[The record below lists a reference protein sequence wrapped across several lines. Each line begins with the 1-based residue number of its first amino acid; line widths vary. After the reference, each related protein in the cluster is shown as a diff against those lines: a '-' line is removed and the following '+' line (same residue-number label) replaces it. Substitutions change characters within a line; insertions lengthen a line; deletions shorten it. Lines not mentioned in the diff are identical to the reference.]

1 MPPQGGITAV
11 RRPGSRKKMRY
22 DENAPTYPRFEVPP
36 KIARKR
42 LPVGLVHV
50 YTGGGKGK
58 STAGFGLIVRAV
70 GHGLHCCL
78 IQFMKKGNYGEI
90 ATLRKLPGV
99 HIEQYG
105 SGHWVK
111 RSRPAQEDLD
121 LAATGLKSAMR
132 AAKGG
137 KFDLVILDEVNTA
150 VVRGLIPVGSVL
162 ELIEKKN
169 PRTELVLTGRG
180 APKALMDRAH
190 LVTMMVGMKHPY
202 HGGID
207 ARPGIEW

>member
-1 MPPQGGITAV
+1 MP
-11 RRPGSRKKMRY
+11 Y
-22 DENAPTYPRFEVPP
+22 DENELTFPRFEVRAPTR
-36 KIARKR
+36 RKR
-42 LPVGLVHV
+42 LSVGLVQV

-70 GHGLHCCL
+70 GHGLRCCL

-90 ATLRKLPGV
+90 VTLQKLPGV

-111 RSRPAQEDLD
+111 RNQPAAEDLE
-121 LAATGLKSAMR
+121 LATRALRQGAR
-132 AAKGG
+132 AAASG
-137 KFDLVILDEVNTA
+137 KYDLVVLDEVNTA
-150 VVRGLIPVGSVL
+150 LVRGLVPLAGVL
-162 ELIEKKN
+162 DLVEGKAA
-169 PRTELVLTGRG
+169 RTELVLTGRG
-180 APKALMDRAH
+180 APKALLDRAH

-202 HGGID
+202 HGGLD

>member
-1 MPPQGGITAV
+1 
-11 RRPGSRKKMRY
+11 MRY

-36 KIARKR
+36 GPRKER
-42 LPVGLVHV
+42 LSVGLVEV

-70 GHGLHCCL
+70 GHGLRCCL
-78 IQFMKKGNYGEI
+78 IQFMKTGNYGEI
-90 ATLRKLPGV
+90 ATLRTLPGV
-99 HIEQYG
+99 HIEQFG

-111 RSRPAQEDLD
+111 QRNPDPEDLS
-121 LAATGLKSAMR
+121 LAQAALRSGNR
-132 AAKGG
+132 AVRGG
-137 KFDLVILDEVNTA
+137 KFDLVVLDEVNTA
-150 VVRGLIPVGSVL
+150 VVRRLIPATDVL
-162 ELIEKKN
+162 ELIERKH

-180 APKALMDRAH
+180 APKAIMDRAD

-202 HGGID
+202 HGGLD

>member
-1 MPPQGGITAV
+1 
-11 RRPGSRKKMRY
+11 MRGY
-22 DENAPTYPRFEVPP
+22 SEDDSTYPRFEVPP
-36 KIARKR
+36 RSR
-42 LPVGLVHV
+42 RHPLSVGLVQV

-58 STAGFGLIVRAV
+58 STAGFGLITRAV
-70 GHGLHCCL
+70 GHRLRCCL

-90 ATLRKLPGV
+90 VTLRRLPGV

-111 RSRPAQEDLD
+111 RSPAPEDFE
-121 LAATGLKSAMR
+121 LAGRALHSGLR
-132 AAKGG
+132 AVTSG
-137 KFDLVILDEVNTA
+137 KFDLVVLDEINMA
-150 VVRGLIPVGSVL
+150 VVRGLLPVADVL
-162 ELIEKKN
+162 ALVDAKG

-180 APKALMDRAH
+180 APKVLLDRAH

-202 HGGID
+202 HGGLD

>member
-1 MPPQGGITAV
+1 MPF
-11 RRPGSRKKMRY
+11 RE
-22 DENAPTYPRFEVPP
+22 DEPTYPRFEVRPRSRRSP
-36 KIARKR
+36 LSA
-42 LPVGLVHV
+42 GLIQV

-70 GHGLHCCL
+70 GHNLRCCL

-90 ATLRKLPGV
+90 VTLRRLPGV

-111 RSRPAQEDLD
+111 RDHPAEEDLE
-121 LAATGLKSAMR
+121 LARTALRSGLR
-132 AAKGG
+132 AVASG
-137 KFDLVILDEVNTA
+137 KFDLVVLDEVNTA
-150 VVRGLIPVGSVL
+150 VVRGLVPVEDVL
-162 ELIEKKN
+162 ELLDQKAR
-169 PRTELVLTGRG
+169 RTEVVLTGRG
-180 APKALMDRAH
+180 APKVLLDRAH

-202 HGGID
+202 HGGLD

>member
-1 MPPQGGITAV
+1 MTP
-11 RRPGSRKKMRY
+11 Y
-22 DENAPTYPRFEVPP
+22 NEDDLTYPRFEVPP
-36 KIARKR
+36 KARR
-42 LPVGLVHV
+42 TPLSVGLVQV

-70 GHGLHCCL
+70 GHGLRCCL
-78 IQFMKKGNYGEI
+78 IQFMKKGRYGEI
-90 ATLRKLPGV
+90 ATLRRLPGV

-111 RSRPAQEDLD
+111 RSPAIEDLE
-121 LAATGLKSAMR
+121 LAGRALRSGAR
-132 AAKGG
+132 AAASG
-137 KFDLVILDEVNTA
+137 KFDLVVLDEVNTA
-150 VVRGLIPVGSVL
+150 IVRGLVPVSDVL
-162 ELIEKKN
+162 ALVDGKA

-180 APKALMDRAH
+180 APKVLLDRAH

-202 HGGID
+202 HGGLD

>member
-1 MPPQGGITAV
+1 MTG
-11 RRPGSRKKMRY
+11 Y
-22 DENAPTYPRFEVPP
+22 DEDAATYPRFEVKPGSRP
-36 KIARKR
+36 ER
-42 LPVGLVHV
+42 LSVGLVQV

-58 STAGFGLIVRAV
+58 STAGFGLIARAA
-70 GHGLHCCL
+70 GHGLRCCL

-90 ATLRKLPGV
+90 ATLRQLPGV

-111 RSRPAQEDLD
+111 RDSPAPEDLE
-121 LAATGLKSAMR
+121 LARAGLESATR
-132 AAKGG
+132 AVRSGE
-137 KFDLVILDEVNTA
+137 FDLVVLDEVNTV
-150 VVRGLIPVGSVL
+150 VVRRLVPLVQVL
-162 ELIEKKN
+162 AMIEAKD

-180 APKALMDRAH
+180 APKALLDRAD

-202 HGGID
+202 HRGMD

>member
-1 MPPQGGITAV
+1 MSP
-11 RRPGSRKKMRY
+11 Y
-22 DENAPTYPRFEVPP
+22 DDNESTYPRFEVRPR
-36 KIARKR
+36 ARRKP
-42 LPVGLVHV
+42 LSVGLVQV

-70 GHGLHCCL
+70 GHGLRCCL
-78 IQFMKKGNYGEI
+78 IQFMKKGIYGEI
-90 ATLRKLPGV
+90 ATLRRLPGV

-111 RSRPAQEDLD
+111 RDHPAAEDLA
-121 LAATGLKSAMR
+121 LAESALRSGAR
-132 AAKGG
+132 AAASG
-137 KFDLVILDEVNTA
+137 KFDLVVLDELNTA
-150 VVRGLIPVGSVL
+150 IVRGLVPVADVL
-162 ELIEKKN
+162 KLVNDKA

-180 APKALMDRAH
+180 APKPLLERAD

-202 HGGID
+202 HRGLD